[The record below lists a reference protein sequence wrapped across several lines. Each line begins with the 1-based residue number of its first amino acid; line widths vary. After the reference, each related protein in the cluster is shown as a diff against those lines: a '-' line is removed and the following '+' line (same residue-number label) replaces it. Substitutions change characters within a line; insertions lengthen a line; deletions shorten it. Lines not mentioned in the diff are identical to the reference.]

1 MATTHEHAVRAFT
14 PAAEPLFLPTPE
26 VALYIEQM
34 CGELGLLADHSG
46 LGFLAYLLEVAR
58 EEALLHCDAAPRGT
72 VELHGELP
80 PR

>member
-1 MATTHEHAVRAFT
+1 MAATQEHAVRVYH
-14 PAAEPLFLPTPE
+14 PAAEPMLVPAHE
-26 VALYIEQM
+26 VAQYIEAM
-34 CGELGLLADHSG
+34 CSELGQLADHGG

-58 EEALLHCDAAPRGT
+58 EEARIHCEPRARGI